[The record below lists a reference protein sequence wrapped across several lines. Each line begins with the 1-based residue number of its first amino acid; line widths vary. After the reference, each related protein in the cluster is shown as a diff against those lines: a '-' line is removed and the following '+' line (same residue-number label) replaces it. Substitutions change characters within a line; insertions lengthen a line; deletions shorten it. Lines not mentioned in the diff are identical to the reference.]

1 MTKKAVLSKGYA
13 CTKWQIHEKNV
24 RIYLNQLMDN
34 EKILERL
41 SEKQRDRNAKYAFKK
56 L

>member
-1 MTKKAVLSKGYA
+1 M
-13 CTKWQIHEKNV
+13 
-24 RIYLNQLMDN
+24 NQFMDN

-41 SEKQRDRNAKYAFKK
+41 SEKQRDRIAKYAFKK